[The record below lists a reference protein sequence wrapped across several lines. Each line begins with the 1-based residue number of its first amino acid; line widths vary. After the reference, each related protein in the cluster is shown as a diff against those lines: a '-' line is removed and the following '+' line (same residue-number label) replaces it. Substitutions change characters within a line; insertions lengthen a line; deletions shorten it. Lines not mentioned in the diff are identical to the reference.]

1 VTAKLQC
8 VRYLWMQTF
17 FQFLDY
23 PEDVKK
29 KYCHKRPALAA
40 SEGDTYF
47 FDMQATLD
55 EVNGRAPREDTE
67 VLPATLTF
75 NKNLVTHENSKE
87 LLPFKLSG
95 GLQNIFNS
103 NFWVD
108 GTDKHPAPGTMI
120 SYSEVNNFI
129 WMPVDHRQIADCRHV
144 TSELEKKNLCLQISH
159 YKRRVLIILHPQ
171 NDFCDRVPGLY
182 PVEDIDIEGFEGT
195 DVLSSIPT
203 RYDGKAAYLRADIRS
218 RETGRRRGAVHG
230 FRTKTGNA
238 TTSDQYFVEVL
249 WDAEVYKPHQLVVKG
264 FSMAKSS
271 ARHLRRLKNA
281 CHNVL
286 RVHSVSDTRDINSKR
301 YGRLIR
307 VNQTRVEVRW
317 NLSVPCYVAKRMLRL
332 AGCPEIEKG
341 SLLDKKTVG
350 GSECLADFS
359 KDDAVCYRYSPT
371 LEPCDDASIQ
381 MFGNGRVVKVCDDG
395 THVEVVWDAE
405 NTCGNLSVLGS
416 YTDMSLTARLIR
428 QNWDQFDEII
438 ISRDC
443 HRCNHISHKS
453 YWRSKE
459 SDGVDDFQT
468 ITYMDIL
475 SGKFTPAQS
484 EFAVGLKM
492 PFAKFHRII
501 VDALAGSCS

>member
-1 VTAKLQC
+1 
-8 VRYLWMQTF
+8 
-17 FQFLDY
+17 
-23 PEDVKK
+23 
-29 KYCHKRPALAA
+29 
-40 SEGDTYF
+40 
-47 FDMQATLD
+47 
-55 EVNGRAPREDTE
+55 
-67 VLPATLTF
+67 
-75 NKNLVTHENSKE
+75 
-87 LLPFKLSG
+87 
-95 GLQNIFNS
+95 
-103 NFWVD
+103 
-108 GTDKHPAPGTMI
+108 
-120 SYSEVNNFI
+120 
-129 WMPVDHRQIADCRHV
+129 
-144 TSELEKKNLCLQISH
+144 
-159 YKRRVLIILHPQ
+159 
-171 NDFCDRVPGLY
+171 
-182 PVEDIDIEGFEGT
+182 
-195 DVLSSIPT
+195 
-203 RYDGKAAYLRADIRS
+203 
-218 RETGRRRGAVHG
+218 
-230 FRTKTGNA
+230 
-238 TTSDQYFVEVL
+238 
-249 WDAEVYKPHQLVVKG
+249 
-264 FSMAKSS
+264 
-271 ARHLRRLKNA
+271 LKNA

-332 AGCPEIEKG
+332 AGGPEIEKG

-350 GSECLADFS
+350 GSECLANFS